1 MGAGLELKDTA
12 RKSSIRD
19 DWIGKPRSIFIRNPL
34 VSIPCPYRV
43 PTSHLELGKS
53 RFLIAFRWQIFD
65 PKIWFR
71 SFTFWTVTFLW
82 DEIRI
87 FRYAGWIRLRILHRL
102 SRTDF
107 YSEMIPSLGEP
118 KRLAIPPSGFA
129 LSNCLQIVKTLIVTL
144 FELDADYLH
153 SEQHKFKRNMWWWYS
168 ISDKIIHVPLVKPS
182 ISEQL
187 LMTESQWSHTY
198 NF

>member
-19 DWIGKPRSIFIRNPL
+19 NWIGKPRSIFISNPL
-34 VSIPCPYRV
+34 VSIPCPYHV
-43 PTSHLELGKS
+43 STSHLELGKS

-107 YSEMIPSLGEP
+107 YLEMNPSVIEL
-118 KRLAIPPSGFA
+118 KQSATTSSGFA
-129 LSNCLQIVKTLIVTL
+129 LSNR
-144 FELDADYLH
+144 LH
-153 SEQHKFKRNMWWWYS
+153 IMYQFCRVWQGWVQM
-168 ISDKIIHVPLVKPS
+168 ISRLA
-182 ISEQL
+182 
-187 LMTESQWSHTY
+187 
-198 NF
+198 

>member
-1 MGAGLELKDTA
+1 MGAGLEQKDTA

-43 PTSHLELGKS
+43 PTIHLELGKS
-53 RFLIAFRWQIFD
+53 RFLIAFRWQIFY

-87 FRYAGWIRLRILHRL
+87 FRCAGWIRLRILHRL

-129 LSNCLQIVKTLIVTL
+129 LSNRLQL
-144 FELDADYLH
+144 LH
-153 SEQHKFKRNMWWWYS
+153 SEYFGIRLRWDRVS
-168 ISDKIIHVPLVKPS
+168 ILRDLYFFRFWGLVPV
-182 ISEQL
+182 I
-187 LMTESQWSHTY
+187 TFW
-198 NF
+198 NFAAL